1 MAKVLVVED
10 EKNLNDLIAEEL
22 GRFGHDPIQALDG
35 RTGLELFQSHVPE
48 LVILDVMLPHL
59 DGLSVLREIRS
70 RSLTPVLMLTAR
82 TEELDRVLGLELGA
96 DDYVPKPFSL
106 RELMARVKALLRRTH
121 LTPATPAVPM
131 TVRAALQHLDAV
143 VDVDARRLE
152 VAGQEIELSRK
163 EFDLLEYLVR
173 HPRRVLTREW
183 LLEQVWGGDYDGFD
197 RTVDTHI
204 LRLRDKLGRD
214 SRIAQAIRSVRGVGY
229 RLEDQ

>member
-22 GRFGHDPIQALDG
+22 GRFGHEPIQALDG
-35 RTGLELFQSHVPE
+35 RVGLELFESHTPE

-82 TEELDRVLGLELGA
+82 AEELDRVLGLELGA

-106 RELMARVKALLRRTH
+106 RELMARVKALLRRAH
-121 LTPATPAVPM
+121 PAPATPAVPM
-131 TVRAALQHLDAV
+131 TARVVLQHLDAV
-143 VDVDARRLE
+143 VDVDARQLE
-152 VAGQEIELSRK
+152 VSGREIELSRK

-173 HPRRVLTREW
+173 HPHRVLTREW

>member
-1 MAKVLVVED
+1 
-10 EKNLNDLIAEEL
+10 
-22 GRFGHDPIQALDG
+22 
-35 RTGLELFQSHVPE
+35 
-48 LVILDVMLPHL
+48 
-59 DGLSVLREIRS
+59 
-70 RSLTPVLMLTAR
+70 
-82 TEELDRVLGLELGA
+82 
-96 DDYVPKPFSL
+96 
-106 RELMARVKALLRRTH
+106 MARVKALLRRTH
-121 LTPATPAVPM
+121 QVQATVSASM
-131 TVRAALQHLDAV
+131 ISRAALQHLDV
-143 VDVDARRLE
+143 LIDVDARRLE

-204 LRLRDKLGRD
+204 LRLRDKLGRE

>member
-1 MAKVLVVED
+1 
-10 EKNLNDLIAEEL
+10 
-22 GRFGHDPIQALDG
+22 
-35 RTGLELFQSHVPE
+35 
-48 LVILDVMLPHL
+48 
-59 DGLSVLREIRS
+59 
-70 RSLTPVLMLTAR
+70 LTPVLMLTAR

-106 RELMARVKALLRRTH
+106 RELMARVKALLRRAH
-121 LTPATPAVPM
+121 PAPATPAVPM
-131 TVRAALQHLDAV
+131 TARVVLQHLDAV
-143 VDVDARRLE
+143 VDVDARQLE
-152 VAGQEIELSRK
+152 VSGQEIELSRK

-173 HPRRVLTREW
+173 HPHRVLTREW